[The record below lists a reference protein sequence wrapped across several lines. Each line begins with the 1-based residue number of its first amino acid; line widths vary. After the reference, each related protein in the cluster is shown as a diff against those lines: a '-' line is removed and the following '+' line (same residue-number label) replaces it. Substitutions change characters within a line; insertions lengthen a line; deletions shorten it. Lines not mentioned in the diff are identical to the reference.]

1 MRYGFR
7 HCAVAVILFVLTG
20 CTRSVYNDDK
30 PLVAASIPPLASI
43 VADIAGD
50 RMNVITVCGTDTDPE
65 TYEPTVE
72 QRMRMSNVSAYFMV
86 GHLPYESV
94 LVRNLKSENAGLKV
108 VDTSAGIKLISGT
121 HMHSDDSGHVHE
133 VDPHTWTSFANAS
146 VIAGTVCSALVGID
160 PDGAEYYKTNLGS
173 LLNKIEIADSVVK
186 KRLQSA
192 PTSSFIV
199 WHPSLSYFARDYNLT
214 QVALGLESKEP
225 TPARLH
231 HAVEEARN
239 HDAKVFFIQRQYDS
253 RNAETINSYLKTK
266 LVHINP
272 LDSCWIEQIIS
283 IADELADP

>member
-1 MRYGFR
+1 M
-7 HCAVAVILFVLTG
+7 IPIVLTG
-20 CTRSVYNDDK
+20 CTRPVNIGNK
-30 PLVAASIPPLASI
+30 PVVAASIPPLATI

-72 QRMRMSNVSAYFMV
+72 QRMRLSDVSAYFMV

-94 LVRNLKSENAGLKV
+94 LVSNLKAENAGLKV
-108 VDTSAGIKLISGT
+108 VDTSAGIRLINGT
-121 HMHSDDSGHVHE
+121 HAHSDASGHVHE
-133 VDPHTWTSFANAS
+133 VDPHIWTSFVNAS

-160 PDGAEYYKTNLGS
+160 PDGAEYYKENLGR
-173 LLNKIEIADSVVK
+173 LLNKIEMADSVVRSK
-186 KRLQSA
+186 LQSA
-192 PTSSFIV
+192 TTSSFIV

-231 HAVEEARN
+231 HAVEEARS

-253 RNAETINSYLKTK
+253 RNAETINSYLRTK
-266 LVHINP
+266 MVHINP
-272 LDSCWIEQIIS
+272 LDSCWIEQIIF
-283 IADELADP
+283 IANELSDH